1 MSELRNVPG
10 MPTFLKSAIEAS
22 QQLALRF
29 GIEDVTTNYGFRKLL
44 GMNARLIGIK
54 MLSKSV
60 FV

>member
-1 MSELRNVPG
+1 
-10 MPTFLKSAIEAS
+10 MPTFLKKSAIEAS

-29 GIEDVTTNYGFRKLL
+29 GIEDVTTKYGFRKLR

>member
-1 MSELRNVPG
+1 
-10 MPTFLKSAIEAS
+10 MPTFLKNSAIEAS

-29 GIEDVTTNYGFRKLL
+29 GIEDVTTNYGFRKLRV
-44 GMNARLIGIK
+44 MNARLFAIK

>member
-1 MSELRNVPG
+1 
-10 MPTFLKSAIEAS
+10 MPTFLKKSAIEAS

-29 GIEDVTTNYGFRKLL
+29 GIEDVTTNYVYGFRKLR

-54 MLSKSV
+54 MLSISV